1 LSGNVSARVFLSKV
15 NNMDFPQIIGGIA
28 GSCMFVYIMV
38 NFFVGMFSSSV
49 EPINLSEIE
58 LGYIKETAEEL
69 PTIQTEDDELKV
81 LERRV
86 KIAKLKMQLEE
97 LEGSKTKSIDET
109 LLKDCIDVVIG
120 LGTSKRKAKAEVE
133 IIFENNPEIK
143 SVQQF
148 ITEYGKR

>member
-1 LSGNVSARVFLSKV
+1 MSLTTTSCESINSPIFFSKTS
-15 NNMDFPQIIGGIA
+15 Q
-28 GSCMFVYIMV
+28 
-38 NFFVGMFSSSV
+38 
-49 EPINLSEIE
+49 
-58 LGYIKETAEEL
+58 EL

-148 ITEYGKR
+148 ITEYGKKCA